1 MGKIRFVSDLES
13 SVLKALKDAKDCADI
28 KNDLDRIHYT
38 ITHGSEQTAW
48 NLDYE
53 LRKKYP
59 AIDIMLQAAD
69 ALKPSTSSY
78 FTPVQD
84 ALSGK
89 DALWQDYY
97 GIICDVAISKGIKEG
112 IENCIDHIDF

>member
-13 SVLKALKDAKDCADI
+13 STLKALKDAKDCADI
-28 KNDLDRIHYT
+28 VNDLSRIRYT
-38 ITHGSEQTAW
+38 ITHGAERDAW
-48 NLDYE
+48 VLDYE
-53 LRKKYP
+53 LRQKYP
-59 AIDIMLQAAD
+59 AINVMLQAAD

-89 DALWQDYY
+89 DALWQDHW
-97 GIICDVAISKGIKEG
+97 GIICDVAISKGIKES
-112 IENCIDHIDF
+112 IEDCIDHIDS